1 MKKTTLLVALF
12 LTIFQLDAFACKCR
26 QQTIEEN
33 MATADHVF
41 SGKVMKIKTSKSAQL
56 ITVFVRVA
64 KQFKGKIRFK
74 TIEITTASESAACGF
89 NFQKGKEYVI
99 YANNSE
105 KNRLNTSSCTRTTD
119 SVKEE
124 MEGILQLKIK
134 N

>member
-1 MKKTTLLVALF
+1 MKKATLLVALF
-12 LTIFQLDAFACKCR
+12 LTLIQFDAFACKCR

-33 MATADHVF
+33 MASADHVF
-41 SGKVMKIKTSKSAQL
+41 SGKVMKIKTSKSSQQ

-74 TIEITTASESAACGF
+74 TIEITTSSEPSACGV
-89 NFQKGKEYVI
+89 NFQKGREYVI
-99 YANNSE
+99 YANNSD
-105 KNRLNTSSCTRTTD
+105 KNRLNTSSCTRTTE

-124 MEGILQLKIK
+124 TEGILELKIK